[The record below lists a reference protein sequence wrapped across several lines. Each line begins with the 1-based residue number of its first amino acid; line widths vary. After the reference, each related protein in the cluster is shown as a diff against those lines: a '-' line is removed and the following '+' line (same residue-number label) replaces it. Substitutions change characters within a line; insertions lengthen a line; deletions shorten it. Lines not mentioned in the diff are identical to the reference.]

1 MSSLAKQI
9 SVPIFSGQNYDY
21 WAIKMKTYFQSQKLW
36 ELVEEGV
43 TLPEDSSTSSSA
55 EKGKLENKKAKDSEA
70 LYYIQTAVADHIFP
84 RISVATS
91 AKEAWS
97 ILQKEYQGSAKV
109 RIIKL
114 QTLRRDFENMKMKDS
129 ETIDEYYTKVRELV
143 NQLKAY
149 GEDIPEKRV
158 VEKLLI
164 SVTEKYDPIVTTI
177 EETKDIT
184 TLTVTELVGSLEA
197 YEKRRSRREENSLE
211 NAFQSKLNMRSQN
224 SNRKEENFKSTME
237 DKKKQN
243 MRPCRICKRTNHL
256 EKDCYFRGKP
266 QCRNCKRFGHME
278 KDCRLKG
285 NHQANCI
292 EENNSSDQLFYTC
305 NSVAE
310 TGEATW
316 YIDSAASNHMTY
328 NKGAFQTLDES
339 FKTNVKLGD
348 NHIVKVEGKGSVAQH
363 KKSYEST
370 RGPVMAM
377 AQEARSLQL
386 PRLKNTTSKEMMTD
400 LPQIQAVEGACEAC
414 LQGKQHKK
422 PFPSGTSWRAKAVL
436 ELIHTD
442 VCGPMRTPSHEQNRY
457 FILFID
463 DYSRMTWVY
472 FMREKSEVF
481 KKRVSNIKLLSV
493 IILNKMEYQKERT
506 EQSWRWQ
513 DRCCWR
519 KHLPKAF
526 WAEAVYTAVYLLNR
540 CPTKA
545 VQNMTPIEAWSG
557 KKPSAKHLR
566 VFGSICYV
574 HIPTEKRHK
583 LEEKTEKG
591 IFLGYNTQS
600 KGYRIYNLKTKKL
613 IISRDVEFD
622 EDAMWNWDEE
632 KVERQ
637 SVMIPKETPPQTTTR
652 RNRPSRNGKEE
663 STSTRIT
670 QKATTSKEIEE
681 ETPPRRTKL
690 LSDIYETCNFIMLE
704 PENFETAVKHKVW
717 VQAMEEEIK
726 MIEKNNT
733 WELADRPKDKEVI
746 GVKWIYKTKLNADG
760 SIQKHKARLVAKGY
774 SQLPGIDYTETF
786 APVARLDTIRALIA
800 IAANKKWKIYQM
812 DVKSAFLNGY
822 IDEEIYVEQPQG
834 FIAKGSEE
842 KVLRLKKA
850 LYGLKQAPRAW
861 YSRIDKYF
869 MDRGFRRSLSEP
881 TLYIKSQGNDTLIV
895 SLYVDDLIY
904 TGNNEKMIQDFK
916 EDMMKT
922 FEMSDLGLMH
932 FFLGIEINQ
941 EKEGNIYMSKE
952 VHGDS
957 TQEVQNGK
965 LQDSYYSFG
974 YWRKYQKED
983 GSQKVDGSMYRSLI
997 GSLLY
1002 LTATRPDIMFATS
1015 LLSRFM
1021 QSPSQVHYAAA
1032 KRILRYLRG
1041 TKDFGIWYKS
1051 TNDAKLVGYT
1061 DSDWAGSVDDMK
1073 STSGYTFSLG
1083 SGIFHMGFQETSYCG
1098 TILSGSRNCSCCN
1111 IKSSHLA

>member
-1 MSSLAKQI
+1 MGDSRRR
-9 SVPIFSGQNYDY
+9 
-21 WAIKMKTYFQSQKLW
+21 
-36 ELVEEGV
+36 V

-114 QTLRRDFENMKMKDS
+114 QTIRRDFENMKMKDS

-224 SNRKEENFKSTME
+224 SNRKEENFKVQWETRR
-237 DKKKQN
+237 KQN
-243 MRPCRICKRTNHL
+243 KGIYIPCRICKRTNHL

-266 QCRNCKRFGHME
+266 QCRNCKRFGHVE

-292 EENNSSDQLFYTC
+292 EENNNSDQLFYTC

-348 NHIVKVEGKGSVAQH
+348 NHIVKVEGKGSVVIN
-363 KKSYEST
+363 T
-370 RGPVMAM
+370 RKAM
-377 AQEARSLQL
+377 KAQEDQSWLWHR
-386 PRLKNTTSKEMMTD
+386 RLGHFNFQGLKILHQKKMMTD

-481 KKRVSNIKLLSV
+481 KVFKKFKNLVEKQSGRSIKVLRSDRGKEYNNSEFDKFCEEEGIEHQTTVSYNPQQNGVSERKNRTV
-493 IILNKMEYQKERT
+493 MEMARSMLQE
-506 EQSWRWQ
+506 
-513 DRCCWR
+513 

-557 KKPSAKHLR
+557 KKLSAKRLR

-591 IFLGYNTQS
+591 IFLGYSTQS

-637 SVMIPKETPPQTTTR
+637 SVMIPKETPPQQQQEEGTDQAEMER
-652 RNRPSRNGKEE
+652 RSQQAPGSPRRPPSSE
-663 STSTRIT
+663 
-670 QKATTSKEIEE
+670 EIEE

-704 PENFETAVKHKVW
+704 PENFETAVK
-717 VQAMEEEIK
+717 Q
-726 MIEKNNT
+726 N
-733 WELADRPKDKEVI
+733 RPKDKDVI

-786 APVARLDTIRALIA
+786 APVARLDTIRTLIA

-869 MDRGFRRSLSEP
+869 MDRGFRKSLSEP
-881 TLYIKSQGNDTLIV
+881 TLYIKSQGNDTLII

-941 EKEGNIYMSKE
+941 EKEGIFICQRKYTETLLKKFKMESCKTVTTPLVTGE
-952 VHGDS
+952 
-957 TQEVQNGK
+957 
-965 LQDSYYSFG
+965 
-974 YWRKYQKED
+974 KYQKED
-983 GSQKVDGSMYRSLI
+983 GSQKSMAPC
-997 GSLLY
+997 
-1002 LTATRPDIMFATS
+1002 TE
-1015 LLSRFM
+1015 
-1021 QSPSQVHYAAA
+1021 V
-1032 KRILRYLRG
+1032 
-1041 TKDFGIWYKS
+1041 
-1051 TNDAKLVGYT
+1051 
-1061 DSDWAGSVDDMK
+1061 
-1073 STSGYTFSLG
+1073 
-1083 SGIFHMGFQETSYCG
+1083 
-1098 TILSGSRNCSCCN
+1098 
-1111 IKSSHLA
+1111 

>member
-1 MSSLAKQI
+1 MLSNTS
-9 SVPIFSGQNYDY
+9 PI
-21 WAIKMKTYFQSQKLW
+21 
-36 ELVEEGV
+36 
-43 TLPEDSSTSSSA
+43 
-55 EKGKLENKKAKDSEA
+55 
-70 LYYIQTAVADHIFP
+70 
-84 RISVATS
+84 
-91 AKEAWS
+91 
-97 ILQKEYQGSAKV
+97 
-109 RIIKL
+109 
-114 QTLRRDFENMKMKDS
+114 
-129 ETIDEYYTKVRELV
+129 
-143 NQLKAY
+143 Y
-149 GEDIPEKRV
+149 GP
-158 VEKLLI
+158 
-164 SVTEKYDPIVTTI
+164 
-177 EETKDIT
+177 
-184 TLTVTELVGSLEA
+184 
-197 YEKRRSRREENSLE
+197 
-211 NAFQSKLNMRSQN
+211 
-224 SNRKEENFKSTME
+224 
-237 DKKKQN
+237 
-243 MRPCRICKRTNHL
+243 H
-256 EKDCYFRGKP
+256 
-266 QCRNCKRFGHME
+266 
-278 KDCRLKG
+278 
-285 NHQANCI
+285 
-292 EENNSSDQLFYTC
+292 
-305 NSVAE
+305 
-310 TGEATW
+310 
-316 YIDSAASNHMTY
+316 
-328 NKGAFQTLDES
+328 
-339 FKTNVKLGD
+339 
-348 NHIVKVEGKGSVAQH
+348 
-363 KKSYEST
+363 SYEST

-386 PRLKNTTSKEMMTD
+386 PRLKNTTSKENDDRLTSNPSYRGS
-400 LPQIQAVEGACEAC
+400 LRS
-414 LQGKQHKK
+414 LSTRKQHKK

-481 KKRVSNIKLLSV
+481 KVFKKFKNLVEKQSGRSIKVLRSDRG
-493 IILNKMEYQKERT
+493 KEYNNSEFDKFCEEEGIEHQTT
-506 EQSWRWQ
+506 E
-513 DRCCWR
+513 

-591 IFLGYNTQS
+591 IFLGYSTQS

-637 SVMIPKETPPQTTTR
+637 SVMIPKETPPQQQQEEGTDQAEMER
-652 RNRPSRNGKEE
+652 RSQQAPGSPRRPPPSE
-663 STSTRIT
+663 
-670 QKATTSKEIEE
+670 EIEE

-881 TLYIKSQGNDTLIV
+881 TLYIKSQ
-895 SLYVDDLIY
+895 DDSRLQR
-904 TGNNEKMIQDFK
+904 NMI
-916 EDMMKT
+916 KT

-941 EKEGNIYMSKE
+941 EKEGIFICQRKYTETLLKKFKMESCKTVTTPLVTGE
-952 VHGDS
+952 
-957 TQEVQNGK
+957 
-965 LQDSYYSFG
+965 
-974 YWRKYQKED
+974 KYQKED
-983 GSQKVDGSMYRSLI
+983 GSQKVDGSIYKSLI

-1021 QSPSQVHYAAA
+1021 QSPSQVHYYAAA

-1083 SGIFHMGFQETSYCG
+1083 SGIFSWASKKQATVTQSSAEAEYIAAAATSNQAIWLRRILEDIGEKQEEPTTIYCDNKSAIAI
-1098 TILSGSRNCSCCN
+1098 TKIRYCHKQLSITLCE
-1111 IKSSHLA
+1111 KQLP

>member
-36 ELVEEGV
+36 EIVEEGV

-84 RISVATS
+84 RISVVATS

-197 YEKRRSRREENSLE
+197 YEKRRKQTILRRIVTFEENHNVEIARDL
-211 NAFQSKLNMRSQN
+211 
-224 SNRKEENFKSTME
+224 
-237 DKKKQN
+237 D
-243 MRPCRICKRTNHL
+243 
-256 EKDCYFRGKP
+256 
-266 QCRNCKRFGHME
+266 ME

-348 NHIVKVEGKGSVAQH
+348 NHIVKVEGKGSVAINT
-363 KKSYEST
+363 KKGT
-370 RGPVMAM
+370 RIINDVMYIPNLRTNLFSVGQMMEKGYTLYTLEEIHAPSM
-377 AQEARSLQL
+377 
-386 PRLKNTTSKEMMTD
+386 TTK
-400 LPQIQAVEGACEAC
+400 
-414 LQGKQHKK
+414 
-422 PFPSGTSWRAKAVL
+422 
-436 ELIHTD
+436 
-442 VCGPMRTPSHEQNRY
+442 
-457 FILFID
+457 
-463 DYSRMTWVY
+463 
-472 FMREKSEVF
+472 
-481 KKRVSNIKLLSV
+481 IKLLK
-493 IILNKMEYQKERT
+493 LRKKKEQNSHGDGKIDAA
-506 EQSWRWQ
+506 E
-513 DRCCWR
+513 

-591 IFLGYNTQS
+591 IFLGYSTQS

-637 SVMIPKETPPQTTTR
+637 SVMIPKETPPQQQQEEGTDQAEMER
-652 RNRPSRNGKEE
+652 E

-670 QKATTSKEIEE
+670 QKATTI
-681 ETPPRRTKL
+681 RR
-690 LSDIYETCNFIMLE
+690 D
-704 PENFETAVKHKVW
+704 
-717 VQAMEEEIK
+717 
-726 MIEKNNT
+726 
-733 WELADRPKDKEVI
+733 
-746 GVKWIYKTKLNADG
+746 
-760 SIQKHKARLVAKGY
+760 
-774 SQLPGIDYTETF
+774 
-786 APVARLDTIRALIA
+786 
-800 IAANKKWKIYQM
+800 
-812 DVKSAFLNGY
+812 
-822 IDEEIYVEQPQG
+822 
-834 FIAKGSEE
+834 
-842 KVLRLKKA
+842 
-850 LYGLKQAPRAW
+850 
-861 YSRIDKYF
+861 
-869 MDRGFRRSLSEP
+869 
-881 TLYIKSQGNDTLIV
+881 
-895 SLYVDDLIY
+895 
-904 TGNNEKMIQDFK
+904 
-916 EDMMKT
+916 
-922 FEMSDLGLMH
+922 
-932 FFLGIEINQ
+932 
-941 EKEGNIYMSKE
+941 
-952 VHGDS
+952 
-957 TQEVQNGK
+957 
-965 LQDSYYSFG
+965 
-974 YWRKYQKED
+974 
-983 GSQKVDGSMYRSLI
+983 
-997 GSLLY
+997 
-1002 LTATRPDIMFATS
+1002 
-1015 LLSRFM
+1015 
-1021 QSPSQVHYAAA
+1021 
-1032 KRILRYLRG
+1032 
-1041 TKDFGIWYKS
+1041 
-1051 TNDAKLVGYT
+1051 
-1061 DSDWAGSVDDMK
+1061 
-1073 STSGYTFSLG
+1073 
-1083 SGIFHMGFQETSYCG
+1083 
-1098 TILSGSRNCSCCN
+1098 
-1111 IKSSHLA
+1111 

>member
-1 MSSLAKQI
+1 M
-9 SVPIFSGQNYDY
+9 GDNRRRGY
-21 WAIKMKTYFQSQKLW
+21 
-36 ELVEEGV
+36 
-43 TLPEDSSTSSSA
+43 LPEDSSTSSSA

-149 GEDIPEKRV
+149 GEDIPEKR
-158 VEKLLI
+158 
-164 SVTEKYDPIVTTI
+164 
-177 EETKDIT
+177 
-184 TLTVTELVGSLEA
+184 
-197 YEKRRSRREENSLE
+197 
-211 NAFQSKLNMRSQN
+211 
-224 SNRKEENFKSTME
+224 
-237 DKKKQN
+237 
-243 MRPCRICKRTNHL
+243 
-256 EKDCYFRGKP
+256 
-266 QCRNCKRFGHME
+266 
-278 KDCRLKG
+278 LKG
-285 NHQANCI
+285 NYQANCI

-348 NHIVKVEGKGSVAQH
+348 NHIVKVEGKGSVAINT
-363 KKSYEST
+363 KK
-370 RGPVMAM
+370 G
-377 AQEARSLQL
+377 
-386 PRLKNTTSKEMMTD
+386 TTHGT
-400 LPQIQAVEGACEAC
+400 
-414 LQGKQHKK
+414 KQ
-422 PFPSGTSWRAKAVL
+422 FGSSFY
-436 ELIHTD
+436 TD

-481 KKRVSNIKLLSV
+481 KVFKKFKNLVEKQSGRSIKVLRSDRGKEYNNSEFNKFCEEEGIEHQTTVSYNPQQNGVSERKNRTV
-493 IILNKMEYQKERT
+493 MEMARSMLQE
-506 EQSWRWQ
+506 
-513 DRCCWR
+513 

-591 IFLGYNTQS
+591 IFLGYSTQS

-622 EDAMWNWDEE
+622 EDAMWNWDKE

-637 SVMIPKETPPQTTTR
+637 SVMIPKETPPQQQQEEGTDQAEMER
-652 RNRPSRNGKEE
+652 RSQQAPGSPRRPPPSE
-663 STSTRIT
+663 
-670 QKATTSKEIEE
+670 EIEE

-704 PENFETAVKHKVW
+704 PENFETAVN
-717 VQAMEEEIK
+717 IK
-726 MIEKNNT
+726 PKN
-733 WELADRPKDKEVI
+733 KEVI

-869 MDRGFRRSLSEP
+869 M
-881 TLYIKSQGNDTLIV
+881 
-895 SLYVDDLIY
+895 
-904 TGNNEKMIQDFK
+904 
-916 EDMMKT
+916 
-922 FEMSDLGLMH
+922 
-932 FFLGIEINQ
+932 IE
-941 EKEGNIYMSKE
+941 
-952 VHGDS
+952 
-957 TQEVQNGK
+957 
-965 LQDSYYSFG
+965 
-974 YWRKYQKED
+974 
-983 GSQKVDGSMYRSLI
+983 
-997 GSLLY
+997 
-1002 LTATRPDIMFATS
+1002 
-1015 LLSRFM
+1015 
-1021 QSPSQVHYAAA
+1021 
-1032 KRILRYLRG
+1032 
-1041 TKDFGIWYKS
+1041 DFGG
-1051 TNDAKLVGYT
+1051 A
-1061 DSDWAGSVDDMK
+1061 
-1073 STSGYTFSLG
+1073 
-1083 SGIFHMGFQETSYCG
+1083 
-1098 TILSGSRNCSCCN
+1098 
-1111 IKSSHLA
+1111 